1 MNPSLI
7 RLADLAQKPRS
18 IIGLM
23 SGTSLDGLDIVLCE
37 VSGHG
42 LSSKLDVKQFLS
54 IAYSDEFLSIL
65 RPVFANP
72 QAPLSDVTRTNAWIA
87 REHAKM
93 ITNALAK
100 WGISNTEVDILASHG
115 QTIFHAPNILELKSD
130 IATEDDCTFA
140 TASLQIGDGDHLAF
154 LTQIITVSDFR
165 QKHIAAGG
173 EGAPLVPYADYLLFS
188 DTSESRIL
196 INVGGIANFTYL
208 PSNKGF
214 DSVVSADSGPGN
226 TMMDV
231 LIQHVNT
238 LKVSN
243 DLPTGIPQITKP
255 YDANGDFAAKG
266 NIDETLLNIMIAK
279 STEVANSSTG
289 QETYNIDFISQAL
302 NTLMQESYS
311 IESYSIESYSI
322 ESDPTES
329 RLILRRYLS
338 QHKNAF
344 FNLIATLNF
353 FTAKTISL
361 ALGKLPLSKDKLN
374 PPIIYL
380 SGGGVHNSVL
390 INNIQKCV
398 GHIPVKTCTELGINA
413 DAKEAALFA
422 ILANQA
428 IYGSN
433 DVFANKH
440 GIPATSFGKISLP

>member
-7 RLADLAQKPRS
+7 RLADLANKPRS

-42 LSSKLDVKQFLS
+42 VNSTLDMKQFLS
-54 IAYSDEFLSIL
+54 IAYSDEFLSTL

-72 QAPLSDVTRTNAWIA
+72 KASLSDVTKANAWIA
-87 REHAKM
+87 REHASM
-93 ITNALAK
+93 ITNALAQ
-100 WGISNTEVDILASHG
+100 WGISHTEVDILASHG
-115 QTIFHAPNILELKSD
+115 QTIFHAPNILELKND
-130 IATEDDCTFA
+130 IATDDGRTLA
-140 TASLQIGDGDHLAF
+140 SASLQIGDGDHLAF

-188 DTSESRIL
+188 NTHESRIL

-208 PSNKGF
+208 PRNEGF

-226 TMMDV
+226 TMMDA
-231 LIQHVNT
+231 LIQHVNR

-243 DLPTGIPQITKP
+243 DLPTGIPQIEKP

-266 NIDETLLNIMIAK
+266 NIDDSLLSIMIAA
-279 STEVANSSTG
+279 SADLGNSSTG

-302 NTLMQESYS
+302 HKLMQESVS
-311 IESYSIESYSI
+311 AK
-322 ESDPTES
+322 S
-329 RLILRRYLS
+329 RLTLRRYLS
-338 QHKNAF
+338 QHENAF
-344 FNLIATLNF
+344 YDLMATLNF

-361 ALGKLPLSKDKLN
+361 ALEKLPLSKNKLT
-374 PPIIYL
+374 PPIIYV

-398 GHIPVKTCTELGINA
+398 GHIPVKFCTELGINA

-428 IYGSN
+428 IFGSN

-440 GIPATSFGKISLP
+440 RIPATSFGKISLP